1 MKGDY
6 IVQKTLLNTLVM
18 TSMGKESKK
27 GWKYVYLIYFAAY
40 LKLTQHCKSTT
51 FQ

>member
-6 IVQKTLLNTLVM
+6 IVQETLLNTLVM
-18 TSMGKESKK
+18 TNMGKESKK
-27 GWKYVYLIYFAAY
+27 GWKYVYLIYSVAY